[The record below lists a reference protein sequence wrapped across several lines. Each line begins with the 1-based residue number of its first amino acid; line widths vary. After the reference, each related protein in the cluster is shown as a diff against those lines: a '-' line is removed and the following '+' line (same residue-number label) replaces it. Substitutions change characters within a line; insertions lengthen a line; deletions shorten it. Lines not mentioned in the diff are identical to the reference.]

1 MLRRILMLVV
11 MISASALAQNA
22 PAKATL
28 IKAGRLLDVKA
39 GAYLTNQGV
48 LVVGERVKEVGA
60 FETVKAHAPQDVQ
73 VIDLGQATLLPGLI
87 DCHGHLLSAMEGRWN
102 PAGEAI
108 AVTVTRIGLAKRALI
123 GAANARA
130 MLESGFTTVRNV
142 GHSGVNGDAAL
153 RDAINEGLIPGP
165 RVLASGRKLTPIG
178 GQGIDLHTP
187 NAEAILAEEFL
198 TIGSPDDARRAV
210 RQALADGADVIKVVA
225 NDNKRVLNAAEIRA
239 IVEEAHRTNV
249 KVAIHA
255 TTVVGI
261 QAAIDGGVDSIE
273 HADSATEA
281 QFRAMRDKVIFL
293 DPTLWTAQAFR
304 DVYTKS
310 LYFSPEQAAGF
321 ENAVVQY
328 VGASQAKLKLAMKVG
343 VKLAAGSDMW
353 VRYPE
358 KKRGEA
364 TMMMFEALVEASLPS
379 LEAIRAATV
388 NAAELL
394 GWQDRVGSIEANKFA
409 DVIAVAGDPLKDI
422 TELKRVKFVMK
433 GGEVVKDELAK

>member
-1 MLRRILMLVV
+1 MLLLLVI
-11 MISASALAQNA
+11 ISASALAQNV
-22 PAKATL
+22 PAKTTL

-39 GAYLTNQGV
+39 GLYLTNQGV
-48 LVVGERVKEVGA
+48 LVVGERIKEVGA
-60 FETVKAHAPQDVQ
+60 FEAVKAHAPQNVE
-73 VIDLGQATLLPGLI
+73 VIDLSQATLLPGLI
-87 DCHGHLLSAMEGRWN
+87 DCHGHLLSAMEGRWS

-108 AVTVTRIGLAKRALI
+108 AVTVTRVGLAKRTLI

-130 MLESGFTTVRNV
+130 MLEAGFTTVRNV

-165 RVLASGRKLTPIG
+165 RVLAACRKITPIG
-178 GQGIDLHTP
+178 GQAVDLRTE
-187 NAEAILAEEFL
+187 NAAAIIAEEFL
-198 TIGSPDDARRAV
+198 TIGSPDEARRAV

-225 NDNKRVLNAAEIRA
+225 DDGKRILSSAEMRA
-239 IVEEAHRTNV
+239 IVEEAHRGNV
-249 KVAIHA
+249 RVAVHA
-255 TTVVGI
+255 TTVAGI

-273 HADSATEA
+273 HGDSATEE
-281 QFRAMRDKVIFL
+281 QFRAMHDKGIFL
-293 DPTLWTAQAFR
+293 DPTLWTTQMLR
-304 DVYTKS
+304 DIYLKS

-321 ENAVVQY
+321 EKEVEQY
-328 VGASQAKLKLAMKVG
+328 IGFSKAKLKLALKAG

-364 TMMMFEALVEASLPS
+364 TMMMFEALVEAGLPP
-379 LEAIRAATV
+379 LEAIRAATA

-409 DVIAVAGDPLKDI
+409 DLIAVTGDPLKDI
-422 TELKRVKFVMK
+422 NELKQVKFVMK
-433 GGEVVKDELAK
+433 GGEVVKHEFTK